1 MSVCNS
7 WSEGGSGRAGNI
19 PVAKL
24 PFQRNFPFFA
34 SVPKLFQE
42 LPGGEHL
49 MAAPLARNTRA
60 WATDGSRHVS
70 VGACFRNSPRLA
82 PTWRGVSLSCH
93 LVIFSYLS
101 LLWLVWKEKK
111 KKIPCPFLS
120 PGPSE
125 ISYFASKCFVNGKE
139 VNYLV
144 SD

>member
-70 VGACFRNSPRLA
+70 QLEPAFGTAQGWHLPGEVSRCHVTWSFA
-82 PTWRGVSLSCH
+82 PTSVFYGWFERR
-93 LVIFSYLS
+93 
-101 LLWLVWKEKK
+101 KK
-111 KKIPCPFLS
+111 KKFHVHFSVL
-120 PGPSE
+120 
-125 ISYFASKCFVNGKE
+125 AHQK
-139 VNYLV
+139 LV
-144 SD
+144 ILHQNVL